1 MKKTLLLSVI
11 CASLFACSTPSE
23 TKTEATG
30 TATNTTSV
38 TTEGPDVE
46 LMKKATNAW
55 GNADWDTYLSCYAD
69 TARSAHN
76 IWAVSTDTTVVRKM
90 SSYIDGFKKSRES
103 VDGNIKL
110 EHSIFEVVTMADGS
124 KYGHAWLDI
133 SWKTKKGA
141 TGRSLLFNSY
151 GIKDGKLTSE
161 WPIYDSKPY
170 VEMTK

>member
-1 MKKTLLLSVI
+1 MKKTLLLSVL
-11 CASLFACSTPSE
+11 CATLFACSTPAEKKE
-23 TKTEATG
+23 TTEVTKG
-30 TATNTTSV
+30 TTSV

-46 LMKKATNAW
+46 LMKKAVTSW

-76 IWAVSTDTTVVRKM
+76 AWAVSTDTTVVRKM
-90 SSYIDGFKKSRES
+90 SSYIDKFKKSRES

-110 EHSIFEVVTMADGS
+110 DHSIFEVVTMADGS

-141 TGRSLLFNSY
+141 IGRSLLFNSY